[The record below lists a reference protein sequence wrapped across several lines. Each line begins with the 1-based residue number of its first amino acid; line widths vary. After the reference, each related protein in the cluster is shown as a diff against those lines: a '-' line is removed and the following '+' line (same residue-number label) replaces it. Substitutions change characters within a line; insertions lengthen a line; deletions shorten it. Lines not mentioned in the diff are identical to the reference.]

1 MSESKHLKI
10 FETSN
15 YGDFKDVLIWNKY
28 SSNKYEKSILS
39 YIEENSKKIRKEFLK
54 YHNLV
59 SKFTHKKKYISD
71 FFSINKKFSFWWIS
85 QYNEKNLFLPN
96 SVLINLIKFIALK
109 EIIDKKK
116 IKKISVYS
124 ENKSFQNNFEL
135 FCKNQNIQF
144 NTYKLKKKKK
154 FF

>member
-15 YGDFKDVLIWNKY
+15 YGDIKDVLIWNKY
-28 SSNKYEKSILS
+28 SSNKNERSILS
-39 YIEENSKKIRKEFLK
+39 YIEENSKKIRKEFLN

-71 FFSINKKFSFWWIS
+71 IFSINKKFSFWWIS

-116 IKKISVYS
+116 
-124 ENKSFQNNFEL
+124 
-135 FCKNQNIQF
+135 
-144 NTYKLKKKKK
+144 
-154 FF
+154 